1 LGRDS
6 RPLGDNEAATT
17 RRGGH
22 AAAASAKHIEQHSC
36 QACCAHDRGKS
47 RGSQ

>member
-22 AAAASAKHIEQHSC
+22 AAAASALP
-36 QACCAHDRGKS
+36 
-47 RGSQ
+47 